1 MARVFSLLPLAGV
14 FCAHMSDVIEL
25 TSGSRDHR
33 RCDERS
39 GVGSTGTGNFSDYP
53 GSRREPAEEQTGG
66 GGSGSGS
73 GSGSEGGGDPC
84 LTPLPEV
91 RLEEVE
97 RCPFYTTVGDV
108 PPPGTDVEV
117 LPDLVGG
124 RLAVATQGGR
134 QVVGFLP
141 TRLNHLLGCLNSG
154 YSYPGEVTASALA
167 PVAVV
172 QVQLAP
178 TS

>member
-1 MARVFSLLPLAGV
+1 MQ
-14 FCAHMSDVIEL
+14 MSSGIEL
-25 TSGSRDHR
+25 TSGSRDQR
-33 RCDERS
+33 GRDERS

-53 GSRREPAEEQTGG
+53 GSRREPAEEQTGAG
-66 GGSGSGS
+66 GGGSGS

-84 LTPLPEV
+84 LAPLQEV

-97 RCPFYTTVGDV
+97 RCAYYATAGDV

-124 RLAVATQGGR
+124 RLAVATQGDA
-134 QVVGFLP
+134 QIVGFLP

-154 YSYPGEVTASALA
+154 YRYPGEVTASARV

-178 TS
+178 AS

>member
-1 MARVFSLLPLAGV
+1 
-14 FCAHMSDVIEL
+14 
-25 TSGSRDHR
+25 
-33 RCDERS
+33 
-39 GVGSTGTGNFSDYP
+39 VGSTGTGNFSDYP
-53 GSRREPAEEQTGG
+53 GSRRESAEEQTGAG
-66 GGSGSGS
+66 AGASGSGS
-73 GSGSEGGGDPC
+73 DGGGDPC
-84 LTPLPEV
+84 LTPLGEV

-97 RCPFYTTVGDV
+97 RCPFYTTASDV

-124 RLAVATQGGR
+124 RIAVATQGDG

-141 TRLNHLLGCLNSG
+141 TRLNHLLGCLNNG
-154 YSYPGEVTASALA
+154 YRYPGEVTASARV

-178 TS
+178 AS